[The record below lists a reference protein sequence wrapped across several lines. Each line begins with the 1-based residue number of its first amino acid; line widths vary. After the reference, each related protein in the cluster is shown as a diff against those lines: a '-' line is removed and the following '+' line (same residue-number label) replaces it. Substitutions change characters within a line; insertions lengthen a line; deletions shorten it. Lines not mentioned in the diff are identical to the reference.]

1 MGLAVHKRGV
11 VLRPRAFAR
20 VAAGRGGGDEFQQ
33 SSRFLLEAATCAR
46 LAQCW
51 WPSLVPPLC
60 QRAPGTGWATVSLGI
75 LLSTDSFNCEI
86 CLNVVETRPILAC
99 WPHYSFPGALRSL
112 FLCCSLSALPAP
124 GTPSRADGMMW
135 LTGSLP
141 KGRARGGFHLPG
153 LRGSSRWLVFLPVG
167 ILHLI
172 LRLPPCSRTFASSS
186 RISRCLGWMGQI
198 DAEDAVSA
206 TIRAGRAAGASDS
219 CASQMGFS
227 VRAQAGR

>member
-11 VLRPRAFAR
+11 VLGPRAFAR

-33 SSRFLLEAATCAR
+33 SFRFLLEAATCAR

-86 CLNVVETRPILAC
+86 CLNVVETRPVLGC

-112 FLCCSLSALPAP
+112 FLCYSLSALPAP
-124 GTPSRADGMMW
+124 GTSSRADGMTW

-141 KGRARGGFHLPG
+141 KGRA
-153 LRGSSRWLVFLPVG
+153 
-167 ILHLI
+167 
-172 LRLPPCSRTFASSS
+172 
-186 RISRCLGWMGQI
+186 
-198 DAEDAVSA
+198 
-206 TIRAGRAAGASDS
+206 
-219 CASQMGFS
+219 
-227 VRAQAGR
+227 